1 MNGYAKFETPDGDV
15 LAINADRVS
24 FVRRYRGTDQASAI
38 NFEKGHYVVV
48 KGDLDAVME
57 ILSES

>member
-1 MNGYAKFETPDGDV
+1 MNGYVKFETPDGDV

-38 NFEKGHYVVV
+38 NFEKGHYIVV
-48 KGDLDAVME
+48 KGDLKAVME
-57 ILSES
+57 ALAEA

>member
-1 MNGYAKFETPDGDV
+1 MNGYVKFETPEGDV

-38 NFEKGHYVVV
+38 NFEKGHYIVVR
-48 KGDLDAVME
+48 GALEAVVE
-57 ILSES
+57 ALAGA

>member
-1 MNGYAKFETPDGDV
+1 MNGYVKFETPDGDI

-24 FVRRYRGTDQASAI
+24 CVRRYRGMDQASAI

-48 KGDLDAVME
+48 RGDLEWVME
-57 ILSES
+57 ALAEA

>member
-1 MNGYAKFETPDGDV
+1 MNGYVSFETLDGDV

-38 NFEKGHYVVV
+38 NFEKGNYVVV
-48 KGDLDAVME
+48 KGNLEAVMQE
-57 ILSES
+57 LAHA